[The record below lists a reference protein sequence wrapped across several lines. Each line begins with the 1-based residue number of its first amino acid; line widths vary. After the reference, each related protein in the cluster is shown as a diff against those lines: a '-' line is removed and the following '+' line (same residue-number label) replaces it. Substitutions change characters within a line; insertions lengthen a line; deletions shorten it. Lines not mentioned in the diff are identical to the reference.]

1 MAHISPNATPTLS
14 PAAIERR
21 REVAAARRAIRL
33 ASLVDAVAAPSTP
46 PAVPAVPAHV
56 SDLSFTDAPSARNK
70 IRVLLNRI
78 DFLNFPPYSRYSS
91 DLIEEL
97 RWRINRIR
105 SEMIARYGLG
115 VLDPTAGFTET
126 TEVVGP
132 DTTDEC
138 PICLESYALKRKAVC
153 GHHACSECCSS
164 MKASGRTICCPL
176 CRDKRFVGLVN
187 VNVNHAAAPVT
198 I

>member
-1 MAHISPNATPTLS
+1 MTHISPNATPTLP

-21 REVAAARRAIRL
+21 REAAAARRAIRL
-33 ASLVDAVAAPSTP
+33 VGVPVPSTP
-46 PAVPAVPAHV
+46 PAHVPVVRVPAHV
-56 SDLSFTDAPSARNK
+56 SDLSFTDAQSARNK
-70 IRVLLNRI
+70 ISLLLLRI
-78 DFLNFPPYSRYSS
+78 DFIRFESVSRFAS

-105 SEMIARYGLG
+105 SEMVARYGLG
-115 VLDPTAGFTET
+115 VLDPTAGFTEV
-126 TEVVGP
+126 TEVTEV
-132 DTTDEC
+132 TDEC
-138 PICLESYALKRKAVC
+138 PICLESYALTRKAVC

-187 VNVNHAAAPVT
+187 VNHAAAPVT
-198 I
+198 V

>member
-1 MAHISPNATPTLS
+1 MTHLSPNATPLLS

-21 REVAAARRAIRL
+21 REVAAARRAIRHASRAVRL
-33 ASLVDAVAAPSTP
+33 ASS
-46 PAVPAVPAHV
+46 VPAHV
-56 SDLSFTDAPSARNK
+56 SDLSFTDAQSARNK

-91 DLIEEL
+91 DLIEGL

-115 VLDPTAGFTET
+115 VLDPTAGFTEV

-138 PICLESYALKRKAVC
+138 PICLETYALKRKAVC

-187 VNVNHAAAPVT
+187 VNVNVNHALAAAPVT

>member
-1 MAHISPNATPTLS
+1 MAHFTPTPTLP

-21 REVAAARRAIRL
+21 REVAAARRA
-33 ASLVDAVAAPSTP
+33 SHTP
-46 PAVPAVPAHV
+46 VPVPAHV
-56 SDLSFTDAPSARNK
+56 SDLSFTDAQSARIK

-97 RWRINRIR
+97 RWRIIRIR
-105 SEMIARYGLG
+105 SEMVARYGLG
-115 VLDPTAGFTET
+115 VLDPDAGFTEV
-126 TEVVGP
+126 TEVAEV
-132 DTTDEC
+132 TDEC
-138 PICLESYALKRKAVC
+138 PICLESYALTRKAVC

-187 VNVNHAAAPVT
+187 HALAAPVT
-198 I
+198 V

>member
-1 MAHISPNATPTLS
+1 MTHLSPNATPMLS

-33 ASLVDAVAAPSTP
+33 AS
-46 PAVPAVPAHV
+46 VPVPAHV
-56 SDLSFTDAPSARNK
+56 TDLSFTDAQSARNK
-70 IRVLLNRI
+70 IRLLLLRI
-78 DFLNFPPYSRYSS
+78 DFIRFEPVSRFSS

-115 VLDPTAGFTET
+115 VFDDPTASFTET
-126 TEVVGP
+126 TEVTEV
-132 DTTDEC
+132 TDEC
-138 PICLESYALKRKAVC
+138 PICLESYELTRKAVC

-187 VNVNHAAAPVT
+187 HALAAPVT
-198 I
+198 V